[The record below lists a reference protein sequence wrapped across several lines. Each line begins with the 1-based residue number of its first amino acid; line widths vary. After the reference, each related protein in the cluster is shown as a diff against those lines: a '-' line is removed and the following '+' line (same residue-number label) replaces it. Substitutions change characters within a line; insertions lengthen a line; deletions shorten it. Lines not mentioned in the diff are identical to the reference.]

1 MPAALPLALPP
12 PQRAPVPAPSHAA
25 LPPRASHAAPLLRQP
40 TLPTRAAP
48 LLRPPSPSIPSVSA
62 SAPFTAHASARCA
75 IGPVESS
82 RQLNRLGALSPRRMP
97 SGASLAPFPASS
109 AARLSSASSVWLSGS
124 SSARPLPARTST
136 PPLAPSPFTRH
147 SALLLPRPAV
157 APNGRGGGR
166 RGDGRVVCGR
176 VKRGGD
182 SSAEGPAAGAGAGS
196 SGGAGGADSGGG
208 GGRPTDGG
216 SSTGGGGNNGG
227 GSGGGGRSGRSSGSG
242 GSKPSTPPESLNG
255 SASPALPPTP
265 PPPRQSSPGP
275 SSRSP
280 KAPTASDPPRP
291 PPTPTP
297 TPPLAATRRRRR
309 RERGVGWRR
318 VAWALAAALLW
329 GGGAYAQQRARQYV
343 QARVLPVVEA
353 AVSAQAGRQVALG
366 RVQQLLPW
374 AVSVGPVSIGPAAS
388 EFSCAH
394 ADAVQVRLHPVA
406 SVAQRRVVV
415 GAQVRC
421 ATVLVA
427 QQPDW
432 TWLGI
437 PADIDAPASPSS
449 SAPPLS
455 ARASL
460 QRQARDAASVAA
472 AEERDRLALRGA
484 QIEYRGEGGAQ
495 GAQGLGGRGGEGEAG
510 AKGEGR
516 VVGGREVGGG
526 GRRVE
531 WEWVEEQQRA
541 AERAVSNVL
550 RAAVEALGWQGDGLL
565 RRGGDGSMSTEGT
578 VAAVGGRESEG
589 RKSEARSV
597 DASSAAGG
605 GREAEGSRGAGE
617 GEGSESALRDAL
629 ALAIRQRMAA
639 HVGGGLVDGQVAGQ
653 VGEQGERK
661 GVGVEHEG
669 GLRGSGTREVVEAQ
683 GAWGGAARREEVTD
697 RGLAPFTA
705 GAATDRAMDLP
716 LSAGRASPVQQQPA
730 QAQQHKGQASPE
742 DLQQR
747 QQQAEVAV
755 QVERAPHSAAE
766 PLQPL
771 PSPARMSKGGC
782 RRLCVR
788 ASGRCA
794 SCTQRT
800 DEGGQ
805 RCREGEEMAARWGR
819 RARMSEPRVVEHIDA
834 HVTFPALPHSYK
846 RIKVDAHGSLR
857 PPRNFQPAPSHA
869 TPSPTTTASSSSSSS
884 SSPQPPGSSGKGKRF
899 STPFHMMPGDAAAG
913 RKEVEGGAEGGAG
926 EGGGGLLRVAVD
938 VDEDKH
944 EWAVTVTA
952 HNLFAPVMERLLE
965 IPLDW
970 YGGRA
975 DGQVQLWMGA
985 GDSFPNFKGRVDIR
999 DLAFQIWE
1007 SPCAFTRMIVSHI
1020 PSLPCH
1026 PLSACA
1032 STCSAGEQGVSG
1044 AVVLEGQRLF
1054 LHGVEGRYGHVP
1066 LRASGDMDLNQGAG
1080 GQYRITAQVQP
1091 VEANLLMKTL
1101 NAKPLPYP
1109 LAGSLQGLLFC
1120 RGPLDAPIFEGTAE
1134 LAADPADVDAAVAAV
1149 AELHGVRA
1157 VPVGGG
1163 EIRGA
1168 GTLWVCPQAEA
1179 DPSAVSVDCW
1189 AAGVSLDRL
1198 LAFYLPPATAA
1209 PPSLLGL
1216 ASGEAAFRGSLLSPT
1231 VEAAWKAPQA
1241 RGPLEGMRG
1250 SVALTRDTAHAATHA
1265 HALDLL
1271 LSASVSAPPPCP
1283 TPPRPPRGAARPW
1296 PVLSRELPPLPPRP
1310 RVERVEAESRLRAFD
1325 ALALLPAVP
1334 VPVPPPQPSLRH
1346 LRLSGRFKLSARVP
1360 WGSEVQPGAVDEA
1373 GGDGGARQ
1381 EAEAGLPGLEGSVLI
1396 QGLKLNQLLLGANL
1410 SGGVAVSPH
1419 GFNLHTVGRGDEQL
1433 ILQLSANGVLPAVP
1447 TIPHASSSYM
1457 PQAQASEAAFPLFD
1471 VGAAAPASSSAGGG
1485 VGGVAGGAVRVQRGQ
1500 MSVEGHVRVGAT
1512 AALEVRALPLDEL
1525 ELASLR
1531 GLVERAAVRLNFAK
1545 RRGHGSLAVRRP
1557 RFSGMLCDALHA
1569 AFRWT
1574 GDVVTLERSVLEQA
1588 NSRYEVQGEYVLPG
1602 MREWDR
1608 ERDRDRTTSS
1618 HSASTPTPDAAAT
1631 AAAAA
1636 SERGVDTE
1644 WGGGGRQGAMRG
1656 QLQAMMTSIGRW
1668 RLRLDVPH
1676 ADVSEMLPGLRILS
1690 RSHDPAVLLRSK
1702 ELFLHGIED
1711 VGFSSH
1717 SLQHQLE
1724 YVREKRER
1732 EWEPAGTDVGG
1743 GLAAEALPGL
1753 VDLRGRWHGVLE
1765 ASGGGNGDTS
1775 ASFDVHGSDW
1785 EAGRYRL
1792 QQLQARGRYSNTGGL
1807 QVERLLLQKDDGATV
1822 HADGTVFGPAPS
1834 LHFALLNFPA
1844 HLVPTFLQALHA
1856 AAPSQS
1862 SAAAA
1867 ASGAPFPPPPPVG
1880 VQQAAVRGVVHVE
1893 GDLSGSFAQ
1902 PQCDVQ
1908 LRLLDGEIA
1917 GVALGRAEVAASLTR
1932 ASRLLFHAVLE
1943 PAVDAGQVRI
1953 KGNVP
1958 LPPLQAGHAG
1968 QAAQAGQEVQG
1979 AGRDMGGGGG
1989 RMVVSGGGRVQ
2000 EKRRGKAGEKKQK
2013 AGVDATQKKEGGGAA
2028 REGSRLWHDWDWL
2041 DKEGGLWSNGTGSG
2055 DGGEAEEKVKK
2066 EEEEEEEE
2074 EEEGEGE
2081 GEGAQKG
2088 PELLRSL
2095 VELER
2100 AFEGEEQ
2107 AEQMQVEASVQ
2118 DAGMMLLTALSPSF
2132 RWIHGHAAISAQV
2145 RGTVA
2150 RPEVAAEAVFSRVT
2164 ASSPVL
2170 PRPLTGGGGRIR
2182 IAAQQLLVD
2191 GLEGRVGRRGTLR
2204 VEGSLPLGL
2213 PAHEGGGAIRL
2224 SRGIAYLSQEKDRA
2238 DTPPSPSV
2246 PSSLLPSHRRKTPA
2260 LSAAPSSAPP
2270 GKSAAPDWLPAMSS
2284 TASSSAMK
2292 LPASAPQQGAPFPLP
2307 PLPPSPA
2314 PILTDWLSPL
2324 LAYTPLSCLTCF
2336 TALFARSQLTSLSH
2350 VCPLPPL
2357 SHALCSSSR
2366 PSLHIFLPSRPSES
2380 TSSPLSA
2387 TTATA
2392 ASAATTAVPP
2402 VPLPAPP
2409 DLASAPSAPAALVRL
2424 RGLQVALG
2432 PELRVVYPLIL
2443 NLATRGDLHLNGFAD
2458 PRLVRPSGTLFFEN
2472 GEVNLVA
2479 TQVPPP
2485 SPATQVPPPS
2495 PATQVPPPSPATQ
2508 VPPPSPAT
2516 QVPPPSPATQVPPPS
2531 PATQVPPPSPATQVP
2546 PPSPATQVPPPSPAT
2561 QVPPPSPATQVPPP
2575 SPATQVP
2582 PPSPAT
2588 QVPPP
2593 SPATQVPPP
2602 SPATQVP
2609 PPSPATQVPPPSPAT
2624 QVPPPSPA
2632 TQVPPPSPA
2641 TQVPPPSPATQ
2652 VPPPSPATQVPP
2664 PSPAT
2669 QVPPPSPATQVPPPS
2684 PATQVPPPSP
2694 ATQVPPPS
2702 PATQVPPP
2710 SPATQVPP
2718 PSPATQVPP
2727 PSPATQVPPPSPATQ
2742 VPPPS
2747 PATQV
2752 PPPSP
2757 ATQVPPPSPATQVP
2771 PPSPATQVPP
2781 PSPATQVPP
2790 PSPAT
2795 QVPPPSPATQV
2806 PPPSPATQV
2815 PPPSPATQVPPP
2827 SPATQVPPPSPATQV
2842 PPPSP
2847 ATQVP
2852 PPSPATQ
2859 VPPPSPA
2866 TQVPPPSPATQ
2877 VPPPSPATQ
2886 VPPPSPATQV
2896 PPPSPATQVP
2906 PPSPATQV
2914 PPPSP
2919 ATQVPPPSP
2928 ATQVPPPSP
2937 ATQVPPPSPATQVPP
2952 PSPATQVPPPSPAT
2966 QVPPP
2971 SPATQVP
2978 PPSPA
2983 TQVPPPSPATQV
2995 PPPSPATQ
3003 VPPPSPATQVPPP
3016 SPATQVP
3023 PPSPATQVPPPSPAT
3038 QVPPPSP
3045 ATQVPPPSPATQV
3058 PPPSPA
3064 TQVPPPSPATQVPP
3078 PSPATQVPP
3087 PSPAT
3092 QVPPPSPATQVPP
3105 PSPATQVPPPSPATQ
3120 VPPPSPAT
3128 QVPPPSPATQV
3139 PPPSPATQ
3147 VPPPSP
3153 ATQVPPPS
3161 PATQVPPP
3169 SPATQVP
3176 PPSPA
3181 TQVPPPSPAT
3191 QVPPPSPA
3199 TQVPPPSPATQ
3210 VPPPSPAT
3218 QVPPPSP
3225 ATQVPP
3231 PSPATQ
3237 VPPPSPA
3244 TQVPPPSPATQVPPP
3259 SPATQV
3265 PPPLLPPRSH
3275 PPLLPPRSHPPLLP
3289 PRSHPPLLPPRS
3301 HPPLL
3306 PPRSH
3311 PPLLPPRHSSFSCPF
3326 AILPSHASLC
3336 SLVTPDLPIPLC
3348 RVCHVQL
3355 RLNRDHPNCARF
3367 EAALGMDPLLDLK
3380 LVGADWQMRIQGPA
3394 NRWQD
3399 HVVLTTLPR
3408 GGEEDVLSPAEAARL
3423 FESQLAE
3430 SLLEKDGQLALKKL
3444 AAATVETLMPKIES
3458 RGQFGQARWRLVS
3471 APQIPNLLSLDPT
3484 SDPFQSLANLS
3495 FGAEV
3500 EIQIGNNLQA
3510 SVVRQLR
3517 ESEMATQWKLLYQ
3530 LNSRLRL
3537 LFSSLSSVE
3546 KRLLFEYS
3554 ASSQN

>member
-1 MPAALPLALPP
+1 MPATLPLALPP
-12 PQRAPVPAPSHAA
+12 HQRAPVPAPSHAA

-40 TLPTRAAP
+40 TLPARPAP
-48 LLRPPSPSIPSVSA
+48 LLRLPSSPSLPRASA
-62 SAPFTAHASARCA
+62 SATSAAHASAGCA

-82 RQLNRLGALSPRRMP
+82 RRLNRSGALSPRRMP
-97 SGASLAPFPASS
+97 SGASLSPFPASS
-109 AARLSSASSVWLSGS
+109 AARLSSASSAWFSGS
-124 SSARPLPARTST
+124 SSERPLPARTST

-166 RGDGRVVCGR
+166 RGNGRVVCGR

-182 SSAEGPAAGAGAGS
+182 GSADGPAAGAGAGS
-196 SGGAGGADSGGG
+196 SGGSGGADSGGG
-208 GGRPTDGG
+208 GGGGSDGG
-216 SSTGGGGNNGG
+216 NSTGGGGNNDGS
-227 GSGGGGRSGRSSGSG
+227 SGGGGRSGRSSGSG
-242 GSKPSTPPESLNG
+242 GSKPSPPPESLNG
-255 SASPALPPTP
+255 SASPALPLTP

-280 KAPTASDPPRP
+280 RPPAASDPSRRGAAASSVPQSP
-291 PPTPTP
+291 AAAAPPTP

-353 AVSAQAGRQVALG
+353 AASAQAGRQVALG

-394 ADAVQVRLHPVA
+394 ADAVQVRPLFSINPVPPPFASPFSTLLALAARVWVQLHPVA
-406 SVAQRRVVV
+406 SVAQGRVVV
-415 GAQVRC
+415 GAQVQR

-437 PADIDAPASPSS
+437 PADMDAPTSPSS
-449 SAPPLS
+449 SIPPLS

-495 GAQGLGGRGGEGEAG
+495 GLGGRGGEGEAG

-516 VVGGREVGGG
+516 VVGGAEVGGG
-526 GRRVE
+526 KARVE
-531 WEWVEEQQRA
+531 WEWMEEQQRA

-550 RAAVEALGWQGDGLL
+550 RAAVVALGWHGYDQHPLSATAPAPSAPPSTPSVPPTHPLSAQEQLLSLSASATLAHLSSLPPHLMPPPRPPPAPAPMPTQHKGASGSEGGGGRGLSGEGMVGGERMARESGKGREGHMVGDEGRLGHMESGGLSVGANGDGLS

-578 VAAVGGRESEG
+578 VAAVGGRESDARE
-589 RKSEARSV
+589 SEARSV
-597 DASSAAGG
+597 VASSAAGG
-605 GREAEGSRGAGE
+605 GRGGEGGRSAGE

-639 HVGGGLVDGQVAGQ
+639 HVGGGLVEGQVAGQ
-653 VGEQGERK
+653 VGGQVGGRGERI
-661 GVGVEHEG
+661 GVGVEQEAG
-669 GLRGSGTREVVEAQ
+669 VRGSGTREVVEAQ
-683 GAWGGAARREEVTD
+683 GAWGGAARREEATD

-705 GAATDRAMDLP
+705 DAAT
-716 LSAGRASPVQQQPA
+716 GRAADPPLASGLPSPVQQQQA
-730 QAQQHKGQASPE
+730 QAQQHSGPAPSPVSVADSQQWQQE
-742 DLQQR
+742 QR
-747 QQQAEVAV
+747 QRQAEVAV
-755 QVERAPHSAAE
+755 QVERAPQSAAE

-771 PSPARMSKGGC
+771 PSPARMSKAGLPAPVCAREWALRKLHPAHGRGGPEVLGA
-782 RRLCVR
+782 RGDGSEVGEKGTHGS
-788 ASGRCA
+788 AGRGA
-794 SCTQRT
+794 REAG
-800 DEGGQ
+800 EGVTVSQTAAVG
-805 RCREGEEMAARWGR
+805 GEEGAGGGRQGEEAAGGGGGR
-819 RARMSEPRVVEHIDA
+819 LVPCMEGVRVHGGTLMLLAYGDQEPRVVEHIDA

-857 PPRNFQPAPSHA
+857 PPRNFPPA
-869 TPSPTTTASSSSSSS
+869 PSPTTPSSTTTASSSSSS
-884 SSPQPPGSSGKGKRF
+884 SSPQPPGSSGKSNRF
-899 STPFHMMPGDAAAG
+899 STPFHMMPGSAAAG
-913 RKEVEGGAEGGAG
+913 RKEAEGGAG
-926 EGGGGLLRVAVD
+926 EAGGGLLRVAVD
-938 VDEDKH
+938 VDEEKH

-975 DGQVQLWMGA
+975 DGQVSASALSTASQHLNIHELASLLYAAHCWSLLLPSAPFCFTALAARETYLALPRHTPAPFNHFSRMMHCRPHRAHELTPCRSAIRVRERMHVRTCGVCLGGPGVVMEREQVQLWMGA

-1007 SPCAFTRMIVSHI
+1007 SPCAFTDQALSTHTCLPVRTPPSHF
-1020 PSLPCH
+1020 SLC
-1026 PLSACA
+1026 LSPH
-1032 STCSAGEQGVSG
+1032 G
-1044 AVVLEGQRLF
+1044 
-1054 LHGVEGRYGHVP
+1054 LH
-1066 LRASGDMDLNQGAG
+1066 
-1080 GQYRITAQVQP
+1080 
-1091 VEANLLMKTL
+1091 
-1101 NAKPLPYP
+1101 
-1109 LAGSLQGLLFC
+1109 
-1120 RGPLDAPIFEGTAE
+1120 
-1134 LAADPADVDAAVAAV
+1134 
-1149 AELHGVRA
+1149 
-1157 VPVGGG
+1157 
-1163 EIRGA
+1163 
-1168 GTLWVCPQAEA
+1168 QAEA

-1198 LAFYLPPATAA
+1198 LAFYLPPTTAA

-1310 RVERVEAESRLRAFD
+1310 RVERVEAEARLRAFD
-1325 ALALLPAVP
+1325 ALALLPAAP

-1360 WGSEVQPGAVDEA
+1360 WGSEGQPGEVDEA
-1373 GGDGGARQ
+1373 GGSGGARQ

-1433 ILQLSANGVLPAVP
+1433 MLQLSANGVLPAVP

-1471 VGAAAPASSSAGGG
+1471 VGAAAPAAGSAGGG
-1485 VGGVAGGAVRVQRGQ
+1485 LGGVAGGAVRVQRGQ

-1618 HSASTPTPDAAAT
+1618 YSAPAPTPDAAAT

-1636 SERGVDTE
+1636 SERGLDTE
-1644 WGGGGRQGAMRG
+1644 WSGGGRQRAMPG

-1702 ELFLHGIED
+1702 ELFLHGIEE
-1711 VGFSSH
+1711 VGFASH

-1743 GLAAEALPGL
+1743 GVAAEALPGL

-1822 HADGTVFGPAPS
+1822 HADGTIFGPAPS

-1943 PAVDAGQVRI
+1943 PAVEAGQVRI

-1958 LPPLQAGHAG
+1958 LPPLQGGHAG

-1979 AGRDMGGGGG
+1979 AGRDMGGGG
-1989 RMVVSGGGRVQ
+1989 RMAASGGVRVQ

-2013 AGVDATQKKEGGGAA
+2013 AGVEPTQKKEGGGAA
-2028 REGSRLWHDWDWL
+2028 RESSRLWHDWDWL
-2041 DKEGGLWSNGTGSG
+2041 DKEGGLWSDGTGSG
-2055 DGGEAEEKVKK
+2055 DGGEAEEKV
-2066 EEEEEEEE
+2066 EEEEEEEDEE

-2081 GEGAQKG
+2081 GEGVQKG

-2145 RGTVA
+2145 SGTLA

-2213 PAHEGGGAIRL
+2213 PAHERGVEGAEGEGEETLGGLRRGSKGKRGSGREEGEHAQDSKGGEGINITAEGLEVRARNVFSGLVDAGVSVMGSLAAPEVTGAIRL

-2270 GKSAAPDWLPAMSS
+2270 AKSAAPDWLPAMSS

-2292 LPASAPQQGAPFPLP
+2292 LPTSAPQQ
-2307 PLPPSPA
+2307 
-2314 PILTDWLSPL
+2314 
-2324 LAYTPLSCLTCF
+2324 
-2336 TALFARSQLTSLSH
+2336 
-2350 VCPLPPL
+2350 
-2357 SHALCSSSR
+2357 
-2366 PSLHIFLPSRPSES
+2366 ES

-2387 TTATA
+2387 TAATA
-2392 ASAATTAVPP
+2392 ASAATTTVPP

-2479 TQVPPP
+2479 T
-2485 SPATQVPPPS
+2485 
-2495 PATQVPPPSPATQ
+2495 
-2508 VPPPSPAT
+2508 
-2516 QVPPPSPATQVPPPS
+2516 
-2531 PATQVPPPSPATQVP
+2531 
-2546 PPSPATQVPPPSPAT
+2546 
-2561 QVPPPSPATQVPPP
+2561 
-2575 SPATQVP
+2575 
-2582 PPSPAT
+2582 
-2588 QVPPP
+2588 
-2593 SPATQVPPP
+2593 
-2602 SPATQVP
+2602 
-2609 PPSPATQVPPPSPAT
+2609 
-2624 QVPPPSPA
+2624 
-2632 TQVPPPSPA
+2632 
-2641 TQVPPPSPATQ
+2641 
-2652 VPPPSPATQVPP
+2652 
-2664 PSPAT
+2664 
-2669 QVPPPSPATQVPPPS
+2669 
-2684 PATQVPPPSP
+2684 
-2694 ATQVPPPS
+2694 
-2702 PATQVPPP
+2702 
-2710 SPATQVPP
+2710 
-2718 PSPATQVPP
+2718 
-2727 PSPATQVPPPSPATQ
+2727 
-2742 VPPPS
+2742 
-2747 PATQV
+2747 
-2752 PPPSP
+2752 
-2757 ATQVPPPSPATQVP
+2757 
-2771 PPSPATQVPP
+2771 
-2781 PSPATQVPP
+2781 
-2790 PSPAT
+2790 
-2795 QVPPPSPATQV
+2795 
-2806 PPPSPATQV
+2806 
-2815 PPPSPATQVPPP
+2815 
-2827 SPATQVPPPSPATQV
+2827 
-2842 PPPSP
+2842 
-2847 ATQVP
+2847 
-2852 PPSPATQ
+2852 
-2859 VPPPSPA
+2859 
-2866 TQVPPPSPATQ
+2866 
-2877 VPPPSPATQ
+2877 
-2886 VPPPSPATQV
+2886 
-2896 PPPSPATQVP
+2896 
-2906 PPSPATQV
+2906 
-2914 PPPSP
+2914 
-2919 ATQVPPPSP
+2919 
-2928 ATQVPPPSP
+2928 
-2937 ATQVPPPSPATQVPP
+2937 
-2952 PSPATQVPPPSPAT
+2952 
-2966 QVPPP
+2966 
-2971 SPATQVP
+2971 
-2978 PPSPA
+2978 
-2983 TQVPPPSPATQV
+2983 
-2995 PPPSPATQ
+2995 
-3003 VPPPSPATQVPPP
+3003 
-3016 SPATQVP
+3016 
-3023 PPSPATQVPPPSPAT
+3023 
-3038 QVPPPSP
+3038 
-3045 ATQVPPPSPATQV
+3045 
-3058 PPPSPA
+3058 
-3064 TQVPPPSPATQVPP
+3064 
-3078 PSPATQVPP
+3078 
-3087 PSPAT
+3087 
-3092 QVPPPSPATQVPP
+3092 
-3105 PSPATQVPPPSPATQ
+3105 
-3120 VPPPSPAT
+3120 
-3128 QVPPPSPATQV
+3128 
-3139 PPPSPATQ
+3139 
-3147 VPPPSP
+3147 
-3153 ATQVPPPS
+3153 
-3161 PATQVPPP
+3161 
-3169 SPATQVP
+3169 
-3176 PPSPA
+3176 
-3181 TQVPPPSPAT
+3181 
-3191 QVPPPSPA
+3191 
-3199 TQVPPPSPATQ
+3199 
-3210 VPPPSPAT
+3210 
-3218 QVPPPSP
+3218 
-3225 ATQVPP
+3225 
-3231 PSPATQ
+3231 
-3237 VPPPSPA
+3237 
-3244 TQVPPPSPATQVPPP
+3244 
-3259 SPATQV
+3259 
-3265 PPPLLPPRSH
+3265 
-3275 PPLLPPRSHPPLLP
+3275 
-3289 PRSHPPLLPPRS
+3289 
-3301 HPPLL
+3301 
-3306 PPRSH
+3306 
-3311 PPLLPPRHSSFSCPF
+3311 
-3326 AILPSHASLC
+3326 
-3336 SLVTPDLPIPLC
+3336 
-3348 RVCHVQL
+3348 QL

>member
-1 MPAALPLALPP
+1 
-12 PQRAPVPAPSHAA
+12 
-25 LPPRASHAAPLLRQP
+25 
-40 TLPTRAAP
+40 
-48 LLRPPSPSIPSVSA
+48 
-62 SAPFTAHASARCA
+62 
-75 IGPVESS
+75 
-82 RQLNRLGALSPRRMP
+82 MP
-97 SGASLAPFPASS
+97 SGASLSPFPASS
-109 AARLSSASSVWLSGS
+109 AARLSSASSAWFSGS
-124 SSARPLPARTST
+124 SSERPLPARTST

-166 RGDGRVVCGR
+166 RGNGRVVCGR

-182 SSAEGPAAGAGAGS
+182 GSADGPAAGAGAGS
-196 SGGAGGADSGGG
+196 SGGSGGADSGGG
-208 GGRPTDGG
+208 GGGGSDGG
-216 SSTGGGGNNGG
+216 NSTGGGGNNDGS
-227 GSGGGGRSGRSSGSG
+227 SGGGGRSGRSSGSG
-242 GSKPSTPPESLNG
+242 GSKPSPPPESLNG
-255 SASPALPPTP
+255 SASPALPLTP

-280 KAPTASDPPRP
+280 RPPAASDPSRRGAAASSVPQSP
-291 PPTPTP
+291 AAAAPPTP

-353 AVSAQAGRQVALG
+353 AASAQAGRQVALG

-394 ADAVQVRLHPVA
+394 ADAVQVRPLFSINPVPPPFASPFSTLLALAARVWVQLHPVA
-406 SVAQRRVVV
+406 SVAQGRVVV
-415 GAQVRC
+415 GAQVQR

-437 PADIDAPASPSS
+437 PADMDAPTSPSS
-449 SAPPLS
+449 SIPPLS

-495 GAQGLGGRGGEGEAG
+495 GLGGRGGEGEAG

-516 VVGGREVGGG
+516 VVGGAEVGGG
-526 GRRVE
+526 KARVE
-531 WEWVEEQQRA
+531 WEWMEEQQRA

-550 RAAVEALGWQGDGLL
+550 RAAVVALGWHGYDQHPLSATAPAPSAPPSTPSVPPTHPLSAQEQLLSLSASATLAHLSSLPPHLMPPPRPPPAPAPMPTQHKGASGSEGGGGRGLSGEGMVGGERMARESGKGREGHMVGDEGRLGHMESGGLSVGANGDGLS

-578 VAAVGGRESEG
+578 VAAVGGRESDARE
-589 RKSEARSV
+589 SEARSV
-597 DASSAAGG
+597 VASSAAGG
-605 GREAEGSRGAGE
+605 GRGGEGGRSAGE

-639 HVGGGLVDGQVAGQ
+639 HVGGGLVEGQVAGQ
-653 VGEQGERK
+653 VGGQVGGRGERI
-661 GVGVEHEG
+661 GVGVEQEAG
-669 GLRGSGTREVVEAQ
+669 VRGSGTREVVEAQ
-683 GAWGGAARREEVTD
+683 GAWGGAARREEATD

-705 GAATDRAMDLP
+705 DAAT
-716 LSAGRASPVQQQPA
+716 GRAADPPLASGLPSPVQQQQA
-730 QAQQHKGQASPE
+730 QAQQHSGPAPSPVSVADSQQWQQE
-742 DLQQR
+742 QR
-747 QQQAEVAV
+747 QRQAEVAV
-755 QVERAPHSAAE
+755 QVERAPQSAAE
-766 PLQPL
+766 PL
-771 PSPARMSKGGC
+771 PSPARMSKAGLPAPVCAREWALRKLHPAHGRGGPEVLGA
-782 RRLCVR
+782 RGDGSEVGEKGTHGS
-788 ASGRCA
+788 AGRGA
-794 SCTQRT
+794 REAG
-800 DEGGQ
+800 EGVTVSQTAAVG
-805 RCREGEEMAARWGR
+805 GEEGAGGGRQGEEAAGGGGGR
-819 RARMSEPRVVEHIDA
+819 LVPCMEGVRVHGGTLMLLAYGDQEPRVVEHIDA

-857 PPRNFQPAPSHA
+857 PPRNFPPA
-869 TPSPTTTASSSSSSS
+869 PSPTTPSSTTTASSSSSS
-884 SSPQPPGSSGKGKRF
+884 SSPQPPGSSGKSNRF
-899 STPFHMMPGDAAAG
+899 STPFHMMPGSAAAG
-913 RKEVEGGAEGGAG
+913 RKEAEGGAG
-926 EGGGGLLRVAVD
+926 EAGGGLLRVAVD
-938 VDEDKH
+938 VDEEKH

-1007 SPCAFTRMIVSHI
+1007 SPCAFT
-1020 PSLPCH
+1020 
-1026 PLSACA
+1026 
-1032 STCSAGEQGVSG
+1032 GVSG

-1134 LAADPADVDAAVAAV
+1134 LAAVSADVDAAVAAVAGSDAAGAVEAWRGEGAVGAYDRVPVTAATANFTFNTDDCVSDARGMGALRMLHV

-1198 LAFYLPPATAA
+1198 LAFYLPPTTAA

-1310 RVERVEAESRLRAFD
+1310 RVERVEAEARLRAFD
-1325 ALALLPAVP
+1325 ALALLPAAP

-1360 WGSEVQPGAVDEA
+1360 WGSEGQPGEVDEA
-1373 GGDGGARQ
+1373 GGSGGARQ

-1433 ILQLSANGVLPAVP
+1433 MLQLSANGVLPAVP

-1471 VGAAAPASSSAGGG
+1471 VGAAAPAAGSAGGG
-1485 VGGVAGGAVRVQRGQ
+1485 LGGVAGGAVRVQRGQ

-1618 HSASTPTPDAAAT
+1618 YSAPAPTPDAAAT

-1636 SERGVDTE
+1636 SERGLDTE
-1644 WGGGGRQGAMRG
+1644 WSGGGRQRAMPG

-1702 ELFLHGIED
+1702 ELFLHGIEE
-1711 VGFSSH
+1711 VGFASH
-1717 SLQHQLE
+1717 SLQHQL
-1724 YVREKRER
+1724 EKRER

-1743 GLAAEALPGL
+1743 GVAAEALPGL

-1822 HADGTVFGPAPS
+1822 HADGTIFGPAPS

-1943 PAVDAGQVRI
+1943 PAVEAGQVRI

-1958 LPPLQAGHAG
+1958 LPPLQGGHAG

-1979 AGRDMGGGGG
+1979 AGRDMGGGG
-1989 RMVVSGGGRVQ
+1989 RMAASGGVRVQ

-2013 AGVDATQKKEGGGAA
+2013 AGVEPTQKKEGGGAA
-2028 REGSRLWHDWDWL
+2028 RESSRLWHDWDWL
-2041 DKEGGLWSNGTGSG
+2041 DKEGGLWSDGTGSG
-2055 DGGEAEEKVKK
+2055 DGGEAEEKV
-2066 EEEEEEEE
+2066 EEEEEEEDEE

-2081 GEGAQKG
+2081 GEGVQKG

-2145 RGTVA
+2145 GAAISAQVGAAISAQVGAAISAQVGAAISAQVGAAISAQVGAAISAQVGAAISAQVGAAISAQVGAAISAQVGAAIPAQHPCLFPNAPLSPLPVLSVPRLSLPCPFLPRLSPTALCGRQVSGTLA

-2213 PAHEGGGAIRL
+2213 PAHERGVEGAEGEGEETLGGLRRGSKGKRGSGREEGEHAQDSKGGEGINITAEGLEVRARNVFSGLVDAGVSVMGSLAAPEVTGAIRL

-2270 GKSAAPDWLPAMSS
+2270 AKSAAPDWLPAMSS

-2292 LPASAPQQGAPFPLP
+2292 LPTSAPQQ
-2307 PLPPSPA
+2307 
-2314 PILTDWLSPL
+2314 
-2324 LAYTPLSCLTCF
+2324 
-2336 TALFARSQLTSLSH
+2336 
-2350 VCPLPPL
+2350 
-2357 SHALCSSSR
+2357 
-2366 PSLHIFLPSRPSES
+2366 ES

-2387 TTATA
+2387 TAATA
-2392 ASAATTAVPP
+2392 ASAATTTVPP

-2479 TQVPPP
+2479 T
-2485 SPATQVPPPS
+2485 
-2495 PATQVPPPSPATQ
+2495 
-2508 VPPPSPAT
+2508 
-2516 QVPPPSPATQVPPPS
+2516 
-2531 PATQVPPPSPATQVP
+2531 
-2546 PPSPATQVPPPSPAT
+2546 
-2561 QVPPPSPATQVPPP
+2561 
-2575 SPATQVP
+2575 
-2582 PPSPAT
+2582 
-2588 QVPPP
+2588 
-2593 SPATQVPPP
+2593 
-2602 SPATQVP
+2602 
-2609 PPSPATQVPPPSPAT
+2609 
-2624 QVPPPSPA
+2624 
-2632 TQVPPPSPA
+2632 
-2641 TQVPPPSPATQ
+2641 
-2652 VPPPSPATQVPP
+2652 
-2664 PSPAT
+2664 
-2669 QVPPPSPATQVPPPS
+2669 
-2684 PATQVPPPSP
+2684 
-2694 ATQVPPPS
+2694 
-2702 PATQVPPP
+2702 
-2710 SPATQVPP
+2710 
-2718 PSPATQVPP
+2718 
-2727 PSPATQVPPPSPATQ
+2727 
-2742 VPPPS
+2742 
-2747 PATQV
+2747 
-2752 PPPSP
+2752 
-2757 ATQVPPPSPATQVP
+2757 
-2771 PPSPATQVPP
+2771 
-2781 PSPATQVPP
+2781 
-2790 PSPAT
+2790 
-2795 QVPPPSPATQV
+2795 
-2806 PPPSPATQV
+2806 
-2815 PPPSPATQVPPP
+2815 
-2827 SPATQVPPPSPATQV
+2827 
-2842 PPPSP
+2842 
-2847 ATQVP
+2847 
-2852 PPSPATQ
+2852 
-2859 VPPPSPA
+2859 
-2866 TQVPPPSPATQ
+2866 
-2877 VPPPSPATQ
+2877 
-2886 VPPPSPATQV
+2886 
-2896 PPPSPATQVP
+2896 
-2906 PPSPATQV
+2906 
-2914 PPPSP
+2914 
-2919 ATQVPPPSP
+2919 
-2928 ATQVPPPSP
+2928 
-2937 ATQVPPPSPATQVPP
+2937 
-2952 PSPATQVPPPSPAT
+2952 
-2966 QVPPP
+2966 
-2971 SPATQVP
+2971 
-2978 PPSPA
+2978 
-2983 TQVPPPSPATQV
+2983 
-2995 PPPSPATQ
+2995 
-3003 VPPPSPATQVPPP
+3003 
-3016 SPATQVP
+3016 
-3023 PPSPATQVPPPSPAT
+3023 
-3038 QVPPPSP
+3038 
-3045 ATQVPPPSPATQV
+3045 
-3058 PPPSPA
+3058 
-3064 TQVPPPSPATQVPP
+3064 
-3078 PSPATQVPP
+3078 
-3087 PSPAT
+3087 
-3092 QVPPPSPATQVPP
+3092 
-3105 PSPATQVPPPSPATQ
+3105 
-3120 VPPPSPAT
+3120 
-3128 QVPPPSPATQV
+3128 
-3139 PPPSPATQ
+3139 
-3147 VPPPSP
+3147 
-3153 ATQVPPPS
+3153 
-3161 PATQVPPP
+3161 
-3169 SPATQVP
+3169 
-3176 PPSPA
+3176 
-3181 TQVPPPSPAT
+3181 
-3191 QVPPPSPA
+3191 
-3199 TQVPPPSPATQ
+3199 
-3210 VPPPSPAT
+3210 
-3218 QVPPPSP
+3218 
-3225 ATQVPP
+3225 
-3231 PSPATQ
+3231 
-3237 VPPPSPA
+3237 
-3244 TQVPPPSPATQVPPP
+3244 
-3259 SPATQV
+3259 
-3265 PPPLLPPRSH
+3265 
-3275 PPLLPPRSHPPLLP
+3275 
-3289 PRSHPPLLPPRS
+3289 
-3301 HPPLL
+3301 
-3306 PPRSH
+3306 
-3311 PPLLPPRHSSFSCPF
+3311 
-3326 AILPSHASLC
+3326 
-3336 SLVTPDLPIPLC
+3336 
-3348 RVCHVQL
+3348 QL

>member
-1 MPAALPLALPP
+1 MPVALPLALPP

-48 LLRPPSPSIPSVSA
+48 LLRPPSPSIPRVSA
-62 SAPFTAHASARCA
+62 TSSSAAHASAR

-82 RQLNRLGALSPRRMP
+82 RQLDRLGAPSPRRMP
-97 SGASLAPFPASS
+97 SGASLSPFPASS
-109 AARLSSASSVWLSGS
+109 AARLSSSSSAWLSGS

-166 RGDGRVVCGR
+166 RGNGRVV
-176 VKRGGD
+176 
-182 SSAEGPAAGAGAGS
+182 
-196 SGGAGGADSGGG
+196 
-208 GGRPTDGG
+208 
-216 SSTGGGGNNGG
+216 
-227 GSGGGGRSGRSSGSG
+227 
-242 GSKPSTPPESLNG
+242 
-255 SASPALPPTP
+255 
-265 PPPRQSSPGP
+265 P
-275 SSRSP
+275 SSRSQRTP
-280 KAPTASDPPRP
+280 AASDPSRRGAAASPAP
-291 PPTPTP
+291 PSPAAAAPPNPTP

-353 AVSAQAGRQVALG
+353 AASAQAGRQVAVG

-374 AVSVGPVSIGPAAS
+374 AVSVGPVTIGPAAS

-394 ADAVQVRLHPVA
+394 ADAVQVRPPSLPSPFSTARPPQLHPVA
-406 SVAQRRVVV
+406 SVAQGRVVV
-415 GAQVRC
+415 GAQVQR
-421 ATVLVA
+421 ATVVVA

-437 PADIDAPASPSS
+437 PADMDAPASPSS
-449 SAPPLS
+449 SIPPLS

-495 GAQGLGGRGGEGEAG
+495 GLGGRGGEGEAG

-516 VVGGREVGGG
+516 VVGATEVGGG
-526 GRRVE
+526 GPRVE

-550 RAAVEALGWQGDGLL
+550 RAAVVALGWHGYDQHPLSATAPAPSAPPSTPSAPPTPPLSAQEHLLSLSASAALAHLSSLPPHLMPPPRPPPAPAPMPTQHSGGSGSEGGGGRGWSGDGTVGGERMARESGKGREGHMAGGEGRSGHMESGGVSVGANGDGLS
-565 RRGGDGSMSTEGT
+565 RRGGDGSMSTEVT
-578 VAAVGGRESEG
+578 VAAVGGRESDTRGVEVRG
-589 RKSEARSV
+589 SEARMSE
-597 DASSAAGG
+597 ASGVG
-605 GREAEGSRGAGE
+605 EVKWCEGDRCAGE

-639 HVGGGLVDGQVAGQ
+639 PVGMGLVEGQVAGQ
-653 VGEQGERK
+653 VGGQVGGRGERI
-661 GVGVEHEG
+661 GVDVEQEVEG
-669 GLRGSGTREVVEAQ
+669 RGSGTREVVEAQ
-683 GAWGGAARREEVTD
+683 GAWGGAARREEATD
-697 RGLAPFTA
+697 RGLASCTA
-705 GAATDRAMDLP
+705 GAATGRATALP
-716 LSAGRASPVQQQPA
+716 LAAGRPSPAQQQQA
-730 QAQQHKGQASPE
+730 QAQQHSGQAPPQVSAADSQQWQQE
-742 DLQQR
+742 QR

-755 QVERAPHSAAE
+755 PVERAPQSAAE
-766 PLQPL
+766 PL
-771 PSPARMSKGGC
+771 PSPARMSKAGLPAPVCAREWALRKLHPAYGRGGAEAQGG
-782 RRLCVR
+782 RGDGSEGREKETHGRGGR
-788 ASGRCA
+788 AA
-794 SCTQRT
+794 H
-800 DEGGQ
+800 DEGTAAPSAAAVAGEGGGSGGRQ
-805 RCREGEEMAARWGR
+805 GEEAAEGGGGR
-819 RARMSEPRVVEHIDA
+819 LVPCMEGVRVHGGTLMLLAYGDQEPRVVEHIDA

-857 PPRNFQPAPSHA
+857 PSHNFSPAPSPT
-869 TPSPTTTASSSSSSS
+869 TPSPTTTASSSSSSSSS
-884 SSPQPPGSSGKGKRF
+884 SSPQPPGSSGKSKRF
-899 STPFHMMPGDAAAG
+899 SSPFHMMPGGAAAG
-913 RKEVEGGAEGGAG
+913 RKEAEGGAEGGARD
-926 EGGGGLLRVAVD
+926 GGGGLLRVAVD

-985 GDSFPNFKGRVDIR
+985 GDSFPNFKGRVNIR

-1007 SPCAFTRMIVSHI
+1007 SPCAFT
-1020 PSLPCH
+1020 
-1026 PLSACA
+1026 
-1032 STCSAGEQGVSG
+1032 GVSG

-1134 LAADPADVDAAVAAV
+1134 LAAEPADVDAAVAAVAGSDAAGAVEAWRGEGAVGAYDRVPVTAATANFTFNTDDCVSDVMPGMGAMHMLHLMHGWALSHKGDHVGKQQPFIHYDYHV

-1189 AAGVSLDRL
+1189 VAGVSLDRL

-1216 ASGEAAFRGSLLSPT
+1216 ASGEAFFRGSLLSPT

-1250 SVALTRDTAHAATHA
+1250 
-1265 HALDLL
+1265 
-1271 LSASVSAPPPCP
+1271 
-1283 TPPRPPRGAARPW
+1283 
-1296 PVLSRELPPLPPRP
+1296 ELPPLPPRP
-1310 RVERVEAESRLRAFD
+1310 RVERVEAEARLRAFD
-1325 ALALLPAVP
+1325 ALALLPAAP

-1373 GGDGGARQ
+1373 GGGGGARQ
-1381 EAEAGLPGLEGSVLI
+1381 EAEAGLAGLEGSVLI

-1410 SGGVAVSPH
+1410 SGAVAVSPH

-1433 ILQLSANGVLPAVP
+1433 MLQLSANGVLPPVP

-1457 PQAQASEAAFPLFD
+1457 QQAQASEAAFPLFD
-1471 VGAAAPASSSAGGG
+1471 VGAAAPAAGSAGGG
-1485 VGGVAGGAVRVQRGQ
+1485 LGGVAGGAVRVQRGQ

-1636 SERGVDTE
+1636 SERGADME
-1644 WGGGGRQGAMRG
+1644 WGGGGRQRAMPG

-1702 ELFLHGIED
+1702 ELFLHGIEE
-1711 VGFSSH
+1711 VGFASH

-1743 GLAAEALPGL
+1743 GAAAEALPGL

-1785 EAGRYRL
+1785 EAGRYQL

-1943 PAVDAGQVRI
+1943 PAVEAGQVRI

-1958 LPPLQAGHAG
+1958 LPPLQGGHAG
-1968 QAAQAGQEVQG
+1968 QAAQAGQEVQAGLEVQG
-1979 AGRDMGGGGG
+1979 AGRDMGGGG
-1989 RMVVSGGGRVQ
+1989 RMAASGGGRVQ

-2013 AGVDATQKKEGGGAA
+2013 AGVEATQTKEGGGAA
-2028 REGSRLWHDWDWL
+2028 RESSRLWHDWDWL
-2041 DKEGGLWSNGTGSG
+2041 DKEGGLWSEGKGSG
-2055 DGGEAEEKVKK
+2055 DGGDAEEKV
-2066 EEEEEEEE
+2066 EEEEEQEEEE

-2081 GEGAQKG
+2081 GDGAQKG

-2145 RGTVA
+2145 GQSYSDFSILALTCHYSAPSRLSPCLSLPRLSPTALCGRQVSGTLA

-2213 PAHEGGGAIRL
+2213 PAHEGGGEGAEGEGEETLGGLRKGSKGKRGSGREEGEHAEDSKVGEGISITAEGLEVRARNVFSGLVDAGVSVMGSLAAPEVTGSIRL

-2260 LSAAPSSAPP
+2260 LSAAPSTAPP
-2270 GKSAAPDWLPAMSS
+2270 AKSAAPDWLPAMSS
-2284 TASSSAMK
+2284 TAASSAMK
-2292 LPASAPQQGAPFPLP
+2292 LPASAPQQ
-2307 PLPPSPA
+2307 
-2314 PILTDWLSPL
+2314 
-2324 LAYTPLSCLTCF
+2324 
-2336 TALFARSQLTSLSH
+2336 
-2350 VCPLPPL
+2350 
-2357 SHALCSSSR
+2357 
-2366 PSLHIFLPSRPSES
+2366 ES

-2392 ASAATTAVPP
+2392 TSAATTAVPP
-2402 VPLPAPP
+2402 VPLPATT

-2479 TQVPPP
+2479 T
-2485 SPATQVPPPS
+2485 
-2495 PATQVPPPSPATQ
+2495 
-2508 VPPPSPAT
+2508 
-2516 QVPPPSPATQVPPPS
+2516 
-2531 PATQVPPPSPATQVP
+2531 
-2546 PPSPATQVPPPSPAT
+2546 
-2561 QVPPPSPATQVPPP
+2561 
-2575 SPATQVP
+2575 
-2582 PPSPAT
+2582 
-2588 QVPPP
+2588 
-2593 SPATQVPPP
+2593 
-2602 SPATQVP
+2602 
-2609 PPSPATQVPPPSPAT
+2609 
-2624 QVPPPSPA
+2624 
-2632 TQVPPPSPA
+2632 
-2641 TQVPPPSPATQ
+2641 
-2652 VPPPSPATQVPP
+2652 
-2664 PSPAT
+2664 
-2669 QVPPPSPATQVPPPS
+2669 
-2684 PATQVPPPSP
+2684 
-2694 ATQVPPPS
+2694 
-2702 PATQVPPP
+2702 
-2710 SPATQVPP
+2710 
-2718 PSPATQVPP
+2718 
-2727 PSPATQVPPPSPATQ
+2727 
-2742 VPPPS
+2742 
-2747 PATQV
+2747 
-2752 PPPSP
+2752 
-2757 ATQVPPPSPATQVP
+2757 
-2771 PPSPATQVPP
+2771 
-2781 PSPATQVPP
+2781 
-2790 PSPAT
+2790 
-2795 QVPPPSPATQV
+2795 
-2806 PPPSPATQV
+2806 
-2815 PPPSPATQVPPP
+2815 
-2827 SPATQVPPPSPATQV
+2827 
-2842 PPPSP
+2842 
-2847 ATQVP
+2847 
-2852 PPSPATQ
+2852 
-2859 VPPPSPA
+2859 
-2866 TQVPPPSPATQ
+2866 
-2877 VPPPSPATQ
+2877 
-2886 VPPPSPATQV
+2886 
-2896 PPPSPATQVP
+2896 
-2906 PPSPATQV
+2906 
-2914 PPPSP
+2914 
-2919 ATQVPPPSP
+2919 
-2928 ATQVPPPSP
+2928 
-2937 ATQVPPPSPATQVPP
+2937 
-2952 PSPATQVPPPSPAT
+2952 
-2966 QVPPP
+2966 
-2971 SPATQVP
+2971 
-2978 PPSPA
+2978 
-2983 TQVPPPSPATQV
+2983 
-2995 PPPSPATQ
+2995 
-3003 VPPPSPATQVPPP
+3003 
-3016 SPATQVP
+3016 
-3023 PPSPATQVPPPSPAT
+3023 
-3038 QVPPPSP
+3038 
-3045 ATQVPPPSPATQV
+3045 
-3058 PPPSPA
+3058 
-3064 TQVPPPSPATQVPP
+3064 
-3078 PSPATQVPP
+3078 
-3087 PSPAT
+3087 
-3092 QVPPPSPATQVPP
+3092 
-3105 PSPATQVPPPSPATQ
+3105 
-3120 VPPPSPAT
+3120 
-3128 QVPPPSPATQV
+3128 
-3139 PPPSPATQ
+3139 
-3147 VPPPSP
+3147 
-3153 ATQVPPPS
+3153 
-3161 PATQVPPP
+3161 
-3169 SPATQVP
+3169 
-3176 PPSPA
+3176 
-3181 TQVPPPSPAT
+3181 
-3191 QVPPPSPA
+3191 
-3199 TQVPPPSPATQ
+3199 
-3210 VPPPSPAT
+3210 
-3218 QVPPPSP
+3218 
-3225 ATQVPP
+3225 
-3231 PSPATQ
+3231 
-3237 VPPPSPA
+3237 
-3244 TQVPPPSPATQVPPP
+3244 
-3259 SPATQV
+3259 
-3265 PPPLLPPRSH
+3265 
-3275 PPLLPPRSHPPLLP
+3275 
-3289 PRSHPPLLPPRS
+3289 
-3301 HPPLL
+3301 
-3306 PPRSH
+3306 
-3311 PPLLPPRHSSFSCPF
+3311 
-3326 AILPSHASLC
+3326 
-3336 SLVTPDLPIPLC
+3336 
-3348 RVCHVQL
+3348 QL

>member
-1 MPAALPLALPP
+1 MD
-12 PQRAPVPAPSHAA
+12 APDS
-25 LPPRASHAAPLLRQP
+25 
-40 TLPTRAAP
+40 
-48 LLRPPSPSIPSVSA
+48 
-62 SAPFTAHASARCA
+62 
-75 IGPVESS
+75 
-82 RQLNRLGALSPRRMP
+82 
-97 SGASLAPFPASS
+97 
-109 AARLSSASSVWLSGS
+109 LSS
-124 SSARPLPARTST
+124 
-136 PPLAPSPFTRH
+136 
-147 SALLLPRPAV
+147 
-157 APNGRGGGR
+157 
-166 RGDGRVVCGR
+166 
-176 VKRGGD
+176 
-182 SSAEGPAAGAGAGS
+182 
-196 SGGAGGADSGGG
+196 
-208 GGRPTDGG
+208 
-216 SSTGGGGNNGG
+216 
-227 GSGGGGRSGRSSGSG
+227 
-242 GSKPSTPPESLNG
+242 
-255 SASPALPPTP
+255 
-265 PPPRQSSPGP
+265 
-275 SSRSP
+275 
-280 KAPTASDPPRP
+280 
-291 PPTPTP
+291 
-297 TPPLAATRRRRR
+297 
-309 RERGVGWRR
+309 
-318 VAWALAAALLW
+318 
-329 GGGAYAQQRARQYV
+329 
-343 QARVLPVVEA
+343 
-353 AVSAQAGRQVALG
+353 
-366 RVQQLLPW
+366 
-374 AVSVGPVSIGPAAS
+374 SI
-388 EFSCAH
+388 
-394 ADAVQVRLHPVA
+394 
-406 SVAQRRVVV
+406 
-415 GAQVRC
+415 
-421 ATVLVA
+421 
-427 QQPDW
+427 
-432 TWLGI
+432 
-437 PADIDAPASPSS
+437 
-449 SAPPLS
+449 PPLS
-455 ARASL
+455 TRTSL

-484 QIEYRGEGGAQ
+484 QLEYRGEG
-495 GAQGLGGRGGEGEAG
+495 GAQGLGGRGGEGG
-510 AKGEGR
+510 GDAKGEGR
-516 VVGGREVGGG
+516 VVGGTQVGGG

-550 RAAVEALGWQGDGLL
+550 RAAVEALGWQGYD
-565 RRGGDGSMSTEGT
+565 
-578 VAAVGGRESEG
+578 
-589 RKSEARSV
+589 
-597 DASSAAGG
+597 
-605 GREAEGSRGAGE
+605 
-617 GEGSESALRDAL
+617 
-629 ALAIRQRMAA
+629 Q
-639 HVGGGLVDGQVAGQ
+639 H
-653 VGEQGERK
+653 
-661 GVGVEHEG
+661 
-669 GLRGSGTREVVEAQ
+669 
-683 GAWGGAARREEVTD
+683 
-697 RGLAPFTA
+697 
-705 GAATDRAMDLP
+705 P
-716 LSAGRASPVQQQPA
+716 LSATAPA
-730 QAQQHKGQASPE
+730 PSGPPSMPAAPPAPPLSAQEQLLSLSA
-742 DLQQR
+742 
-747 QQQAEVAV
+747 
-755 QVERAPHSAAE
+755 SAALAHLSSLPPHLIPPHAR
-766 PLQPL
+766 PLPPPQCLHSTPL
-771 PSPARMSKGGC
+771 PSPARMSKAGLPAPVCAREWALRKLHPAYGRGGAEAQGG
-782 RRLCVR
+782 RGDGSEVGEKGTHGSTGRGAREAGER
-788 ASGRCA
+788 AA
-794 SCTQRT
+794 APQTAAVA
-800 DEGGQ
+800 
-805 RCREGEEMAARWGR
+805 GEEGAGGGRQGEKAAGGGGGR
-819 RARMSEPRVVEHIDA
+819 LVPCMEGVRVHGGTLMLLAYGDQEPRVVEHIDA

-857 PPRNFQPAPSHA
+857 PSRNFQPAPSPT
-869 TPSPTTTASSSSSSS
+869 TPSPTATASSSSSS

-899 STPFHMMPGDAAAG
+899 STPFHMPGGAAAG
-913 RKEVEGGAEGGAG
+913 RKEAEGGAEGGAG
-926 EGGGGLLRVAVD
+926 EGGGGLLRVSVD

-952 HNLFAPVMERLLE
+952 HNLFAPVRAHLRCCMCSPAPAMPSSQSCSNQHARELTPCRAAIRVRGGMHERTCGVWLE
-965 IPLDW
+965 
-970 YGGRA
+970 GVGVVVERE
-975 DGQVQLWMGA
+975 QVQLWMGA
-985 GDSFPNFKGRVDIR
+985 GDSFPNFKGRVDIT

-1007 SPCAFTRMIVSHI
+1007 SPCAFT
-1020 PSLPCH
+1020 
-1026 PLSACA
+1026 
-1032 STCSAGEQGVSG
+1032 GVSG

-1134 LAADPADVDAAVAAV
+1134 LAAEPADVDAAVAAV
-1149 AELHGVRA
+1149 AGSDAAGAVEAWRGEGAVGAYDRVPVTAATANFTFNTDDCVSAELHGVRA

-1198 LAFYLPPATAA
+1198 LTFYLPPATAA

-1216 ASGEAAFRGSLLSPT
+1216 ASGEAAFRGSLLSPYALLYPPLPPSTLLCRNLSWAGMWFLNRLRIRSFFSLCFPT
-1231 VEAAWKAPQA
+1231 VI
-1241 RGPLEGMRG
+1241 
-1250 SVALTRDTAHAATHA
+1250 AHPF
-1265 HALDLL
+1265 
-1271 LSASVSAPPPCP
+1271 S
-1283 TPPRPPRGAARPW
+1283 
-1296 PVLSRELPPLPPRP
+1296 ELPPLPPRP
-1310 RVERVEAESRLRAFD
+1310 RVERVEAEARLRAFD
-1325 ALALLPAVP
+1325 ALALLPAAP

-1346 LRLSGRFKLSARVP
+1346 LRLSGRLKLSARVP
-1360 WGSEVQPGAVDEA
+1360 WGSEVHPGVLDEA
-1373 GGDGGARQ
+1373 GGGEGARQ

-1433 ILQLSANGVLPAVP
+1433 MLQLSANGVLPPVP

-1457 PQAQASEAAFPLFD
+1457 PQEQASEAAFPLFD
-1471 VGAAAPASSSAGGG
+1471 VGAAVPAAGSTGGG

-1724 YVREKRER
+1724 VRPLPATHPPTFNWLAPVCFGGDFACHVAVRSSPSTPCSPLLTLHSLSSPRSHHHTCAPPTTRFHLCRRPSHALIRTLFPAALRLCGWVGAVCAGEEGARVGASGHGR
-1732 EWEPAGTDVGG
+1732 GRGVGSGGAARAGGPAGSLARGAGGQWGRQRRHVGVVRRARQRLGG
-1743 GLAAEALPGL
+1743 GQVPPAAA
-1753 VDLRGRWHGVLE
+1753 
-1765 ASGGGNGDTS
+1765 
-1775 ASFDVHGSDW
+1775 
-1785 EAGRYRL
+1785 AGAGAV
-1792 QQLQARGRYSNTGGL
+1792 QQHGGL

-1989 RMVVSGGGRVQ
+1989 RMVVSGGGRMQ

-2041 DKEGGLWSNGTGSG
+2041 DKEGGLWSDGTGSG

-2132 RWIHGHAAISAQV
+2132 RWIHGHAAISAQVCAAISAQV

-2292 LPASAPQQGAPFPLP
+2292 LPASAPQQ
-2307 PLPPSPA
+2307 
-2314 PILTDWLSPL
+2314 
-2324 LAYTPLSCLTCF
+2324 
-2336 TALFARSQLTSLSH
+2336 
-2350 VCPLPPL
+2350 
-2357 SHALCSSSR
+2357 
-2366 PSLHIFLPSRPSES
+2366 ES

-2479 TQVPPP
+2479 TQ
-2485 SPATQVPPPS
+2485 
-2495 PATQVPPPSPATQ
+2495 
-2508 VPPPSPAT
+2508 
-2516 QVPPPSPATQVPPPS
+2516 
-2531 PATQVPPPSPATQVP
+2531 
-2546 PPSPATQVPPPSPAT
+2546 
-2561 QVPPPSPATQVPPP
+2561 
-2575 SPATQVP
+2575 
-2582 PPSPAT
+2582 
-2588 QVPPP
+2588 
-2593 SPATQVPPP
+2593 
-2602 SPATQVP
+2602 
-2609 PPSPATQVPPPSPAT
+2609 
-2624 QVPPPSPA
+2624 
-2632 TQVPPPSPA
+2632 
-2641 TQVPPPSPATQ
+2641 
-2652 VPPPSPATQVPP
+2652 
-2664 PSPAT
+2664 
-2669 QVPPPSPATQVPPPS
+2669 
-2684 PATQVPPPSP
+2684 
-2694 ATQVPPPS
+2694 
-2702 PATQVPPP
+2702 
-2710 SPATQVPP
+2710 
-2718 PSPATQVPP
+2718 
-2727 PSPATQVPPPSPATQ
+2727 
-2742 VPPPS
+2742 
-2747 PATQV
+2747 
-2752 PPPSP
+2752 
-2757 ATQVPPPSPATQVP
+2757 
-2771 PPSPATQVPP
+2771 
-2781 PSPATQVPP
+2781 
-2790 PSPAT
+2790 
-2795 QVPPPSPATQV
+2795 
-2806 PPPSPATQV
+2806 
-2815 PPPSPATQVPPP
+2815 
-2827 SPATQVPPPSPATQV
+2827 
-2842 PPPSP
+2842 
-2847 ATQVP
+2847 
-2852 PPSPATQ
+2852 
-2859 VPPPSPA
+2859 
-2866 TQVPPPSPATQ
+2866 
-2877 VPPPSPATQ
+2877 
-2886 VPPPSPATQV
+2886 
-2896 PPPSPATQVP
+2896 
-2906 PPSPATQV
+2906 
-2914 PPPSP
+2914 
-2919 ATQVPPPSP
+2919 
-2928 ATQVPPPSP
+2928 
-2937 ATQVPPPSPATQVPP
+2937 
-2952 PSPATQVPPPSPAT
+2952 
-2966 QVPPP
+2966 
-2971 SPATQVP
+2971 
-2978 PPSPA
+2978 
-2983 TQVPPPSPATQV
+2983 
-2995 PPPSPATQ
+2995 
-3003 VPPPSPATQVPPP
+3003 
-3016 SPATQVP
+3016 
-3023 PPSPATQVPPPSPAT
+3023 
-3038 QVPPPSP
+3038 
-3045 ATQVPPPSPATQV
+3045 
-3058 PPPSPA
+3058 
-3064 TQVPPPSPATQVPP
+3064 
-3078 PSPATQVPP
+3078 
-3087 PSPAT
+3087 
-3092 QVPPPSPATQVPP
+3092 
-3105 PSPATQVPPPSPATQ
+3105 
-3120 VPPPSPAT
+3120 
-3128 QVPPPSPATQV
+3128 
-3139 PPPSPATQ
+3139 
-3147 VPPPSP
+3147 
-3153 ATQVPPPS
+3153 
-3161 PATQVPPP
+3161 
-3169 SPATQVP
+3169 
-3176 PPSPA
+3176 
-3181 TQVPPPSPAT
+3181 
-3191 QVPPPSPA
+3191 
-3199 TQVPPPSPATQ
+3199 
-3210 VPPPSPAT
+3210 
-3218 QVPPPSP
+3218 
-3225 ATQVPP
+3225 
-3231 PSPATQ
+3231 
-3237 VPPPSPA
+3237 
-3244 TQVPPPSPATQVPPP
+3244 
-3259 SPATQV
+3259 
-3265 PPPLLPPRSH
+3265 
-3275 PPLLPPRSHPPLLP
+3275 
-3289 PRSHPPLLPPRS
+3289 
-3301 HPPLL
+3301 
-3306 PPRSH
+3306 
-3311 PPLLPPRHSSFSCPF
+3311 
-3326 AILPSHASLC
+3326 
-3336 SLVTPDLPIPLC
+3336 
-3348 RVCHVQL
+3348 L

-3399 HVVLTTLPR
+3399 NVVLTTLPR

>member
-1 MPAALPLALPP
+1 MPVALPLALPP

-48 LLRPPSPSIPSVSA
+48 LLRPPSPSIPRVSA
-62 SAPFTAHASARCA
+62 TSSSAAHASAR

-82 RQLNRLGALSPRRMP
+82 RQLDRLGAPSPRRMP
-97 SGASLAPFPASS
+97 SGASLSPFPASS
-109 AARLSSASSVWLSGS
+109 AARLSSSSSAWLSGS

-166 RGDGRVVCGR
+166 RGNGRVVCGR

-182 SSAEGPAAGAGAGS
+182 GSADGPAAGAGAGS

-208 GGRPTDGG
+208 GGGGSDGG
-216 SSTGGGGNNGG
+216 NSTGGSGNNGG

-242 GSKPSTPPESLNG
+242 GSKPSPPPESLNG

-265 PPPRQSSPGP
+265 PPPRQSSPSP
-275 SSRSP
+275 SSRSQRTP
-280 KAPTASDPPRP
+280 AASDPSRRGAAASPAP
-291 PPTPTP
+291 PSPAAAAPPNPTP

-353 AVSAQAGRQVALG
+353 AASAQAGRQVAVG

-374 AVSVGPVSIGPAAS
+374 AVSVGPVTIGPAAS

-394 ADAVQVRLHPVA
+394 ADAVQVRPPSLPSPFSTARPPQLHPVA
-406 SVAQRRVVV
+406 SVAQGRVVV
-415 GAQVRC
+415 GAQVQR
-421 ATVLVA
+421 ATVVVA

-437 PADIDAPASPSS
+437 PADMDAPASPSS
-449 SAPPLS
+449 SIPPLS

-495 GAQGLGGRGGEGEAG
+495 GLGGRGGEGEAG

-516 VVGGREVGGG
+516 VVGATEVGGG
-526 GRRVE
+526 GPRVE

-550 RAAVEALGWQGDGLL
+550 RAAVVALGWHGYDQHPLSATAPAPSAPPSTPSAPPTPPLSAQEHLLSLSASAALAHLSSLPPHLMPPPRPPPAPAPMPTQHSGGSGSEGGGGRGWSGDGTVGGERMARESGKGREGHMAGGEGRSGHMESGGVSVGANGDGLS
-565 RRGGDGSMSTEGT
+565 RRGGDGSMSTEVT
-578 VAAVGGRESEG
+578 VAAVGGRESDTRGVEVRG
-589 RKSEARSV
+589 SEARMSE
-597 DASSAAGG
+597 ASGVG
-605 GREAEGSRGAGE
+605 EVKWCEGDRCAGE

-639 HVGGGLVDGQVAGQ
+639 PVGMGLVEGQVAGQ
-653 VGEQGERK
+653 VGGQVGGRGERI
-661 GVGVEHEG
+661 GVDVEQEVEG
-669 GLRGSGTREVVEAQ
+669 RGSGTREVVEAQ
-683 GAWGGAARREEVTD
+683 GAWGGAARREEATD
-697 RGLAPFTA
+697 RGLASCTA
-705 GAATDRAMDLP
+705 GAATGRATALP
-716 LSAGRASPVQQQPA
+716 LAAGRPSPAQQQQA
-730 QAQQHKGQASPE
+730 QAQQHSGQAPPQVSAADSQQWQQE
-742 DLQQR
+742 QR

-755 QVERAPHSAAE
+755 PVERAPQSAAE

-771 PSPARMSKGGC
+771 PSPARMSKAGLPAPVCAREWALRKLHPAYGRGGAEAQGG
-782 RRLCVR
+782 RGDGSEGREKETHGRGGR
-788 ASGRCA
+788 AA
-794 SCTQRT
+794 H
-800 DEGGQ
+800 DEGTAAPSAAAVAGEGGGSGGRQ
-805 RCREGEEMAARWGR
+805 GEEAAEGGGGR
-819 RARMSEPRVVEHIDA
+819 LVPCMEGVRVHGGTLMLLAYGDQEPRVVEHIDA

-846 RIKVDAHGSLR
+846 RIK
-857 PPRNFQPAPSHA
+857 
-869 TPSPTTTASSSSSSS
+869 
-884 SSPQPPGSSGKGKRF
+884 PPGSSGKSKRF
-899 STPFHMMPGDAAAG
+899 SSPFHMMPGGAAAG
-913 RKEVEGGAEGGAG
+913 RKEAEGGAEGGARD
-926 EGGGGLLRVAVD
+926 GGGGLLRVAVD

-944 EWAVTVTA
+944 EWAVTV
-952 HNLFAPVMERLLE
+952 MERLLE

-975 DGQVQLWMGA
+975 DGQREQVQLWMGA
-985 GDSFPNFKGRVDIR
+985 GDSFPNFKGRVNIR

-1007 SPCAFTRMIVSHI
+1007 SPCAFT
-1020 PSLPCH
+1020 
-1026 PLSACA
+1026 
-1032 STCSAGEQGVSG
+1032 GVSG

-1134 LAADPADVDAAVAAV
+1134 LAAEPADVDAAVAAVAGSDAAGAVEAWRGEGAVGAYDRVPVTAATANFTFNTDDCVSDVMPGMGAMHMLHLMHGWALSHKGDHVGKQQPFIHYDYHV

-1189 AAGVSLDRL
+1189 VAGVSLDRL

-1216 ASGEAAFRGSLLSPT
+1216 ASGEAFFRGSLLSPT

-1310 RVERVEAESRLRAFD
+1310 RVERVEAEARLRAFD
-1325 ALALLPAVP
+1325 ALALLPAAP

-1373 GGDGGARQ
+1373 GGGGGARQ
-1381 EAEAGLPGLEGSVLI
+1381 EAEAGLAGLEGSVLI

-1410 SGGVAVSPH
+1410 SGAVAVSPH

-1433 ILQLSANGVLPAVP
+1433 MLQLSANGVLPPVP

-1457 PQAQASEAAFPLFD
+1457 QQAQASEAAFPLFD
-1471 VGAAAPASSSAGGG
+1471 VGAAAPAAGSAGGG
-1485 VGGVAGGAVRVQRGQ
+1485 LGGVAGGAVRVQRGQ

-1636 SERGVDTE
+1636 SERGADME
-1644 WGGGGRQGAMRG
+1644 WGGGGRQRAMPG

-1702 ELFLHGIED
+1702 ELFLHGIEE
-1711 VGFSSH
+1711 VGFASH

-1743 GLAAEALPGL
+1743 GAAAEALPGL

-1785 EAGRYRL
+1785 EAGRYQL

-1943 PAVDAGQVRI
+1943 PAVEAGQVRI

-1958 LPPLQAGHAG
+1958 LPPLQGGHAG
-1968 QAAQAGQEVQG
+1968 QAAQAGQEVQAGLEVQG
-1979 AGRDMGGGGG
+1979 AGRDMGGGG
-1989 RMVVSGGGRVQ
+1989 RMAASGGGRVQ

-2013 AGVDATQKKEGGGAA
+2013 AGVEATQTKEGGGAA
-2028 REGSRLWHDWDWL
+2028 RESSRLWHDWDWL
-2041 DKEGGLWSNGTGSG
+2041 DKEGGLWSEGKGSG
-2055 DGGEAEEKVKK
+2055 DGGDAEEKV
-2066 EEEEEEEE
+2066 EEEEEQEEEE

-2081 GEGAQKG
+2081 GDGAQKG

-2145 RGTVA
+2145 SGTLA

-2213 PAHEGGGAIRL
+2213 PAHEGGDAGV
-2224 SRGIAYLSQEKDRA
+2224 
-2238 DTPPSPSV
+2238 SV
-2246 PSSLLPSHRRKTPA
+2246 MGSLAAPETPA
-2260 LSAAPSSAPP
+2260 LSAAPSTAPP
-2270 GKSAAPDWLPAMSS
+2270 AKSAAPDWLPAMSS
-2284 TASSSAMK
+2284 TAASSAMK
-2292 LPASAPQQGAPFPLP
+2292 LPASAPQQ
-2307 PLPPSPA
+2307 
-2314 PILTDWLSPL
+2314 
-2324 LAYTPLSCLTCF
+2324 
-2336 TALFARSQLTSLSH
+2336 
-2350 VCPLPPL
+2350 
-2357 SHALCSSSR
+2357 
-2366 PSLHIFLPSRPSES
+2366 ES

-2392 ASAATTAVPP
+2392 TSAATTAVPP
-2402 VPLPAPP
+2402 VPLPATP

-2479 TQVPPP
+2479 T
-2485 SPATQVPPPS
+2485 
-2495 PATQVPPPSPATQ
+2495 
-2508 VPPPSPAT
+2508 
-2516 QVPPPSPATQVPPPS
+2516 
-2531 PATQVPPPSPATQVP
+2531 
-2546 PPSPATQVPPPSPAT
+2546 
-2561 QVPPPSPATQVPPP
+2561 
-2575 SPATQVP
+2575 
-2582 PPSPAT
+2582 
-2588 QVPPP
+2588 
-2593 SPATQVPPP
+2593 
-2602 SPATQVP
+2602 
-2609 PPSPATQVPPPSPAT
+2609 
-2624 QVPPPSPA
+2624 
-2632 TQVPPPSPA
+2632 
-2641 TQVPPPSPATQ
+2641 
-2652 VPPPSPATQVPP
+2652 
-2664 PSPAT
+2664 
-2669 QVPPPSPATQVPPPS
+2669 
-2684 PATQVPPPSP
+2684 
-2694 ATQVPPPS
+2694 
-2702 PATQVPPP
+2702 
-2710 SPATQVPP
+2710 
-2718 PSPATQVPP
+2718 
-2727 PSPATQVPPPSPATQ
+2727 
-2742 VPPPS
+2742 
-2747 PATQV
+2747 
-2752 PPPSP
+2752 
-2757 ATQVPPPSPATQVP
+2757 
-2771 PPSPATQVPP
+2771 
-2781 PSPATQVPP
+2781 
-2790 PSPAT
+2790 
-2795 QVPPPSPATQV
+2795 
-2806 PPPSPATQV
+2806 
-2815 PPPSPATQVPPP
+2815 
-2827 SPATQVPPPSPATQV
+2827 
-2842 PPPSP
+2842 
-2847 ATQVP
+2847 
-2852 PPSPATQ
+2852 
-2859 VPPPSPA
+2859 
-2866 TQVPPPSPATQ
+2866 
-2877 VPPPSPATQ
+2877 
-2886 VPPPSPATQV
+2886 
-2896 PPPSPATQVP
+2896 
-2906 PPSPATQV
+2906 
-2914 PPPSP
+2914 
-2919 ATQVPPPSP
+2919 
-2928 ATQVPPPSP
+2928 
-2937 ATQVPPPSPATQVPP
+2937 
-2952 PSPATQVPPPSPAT
+2952 
-2966 QVPPP
+2966 
-2971 SPATQVP
+2971 
-2978 PPSPA
+2978 
-2983 TQVPPPSPATQV
+2983 
-2995 PPPSPATQ
+2995 
-3003 VPPPSPATQVPPP
+3003 
-3016 SPATQVP
+3016 
-3023 PPSPATQVPPPSPAT
+3023 
-3038 QVPPPSP
+3038 
-3045 ATQVPPPSPATQV
+3045 
-3058 PPPSPA
+3058 
-3064 TQVPPPSPATQVPP
+3064 
-3078 PSPATQVPP
+3078 
-3087 PSPAT
+3087 
-3092 QVPPPSPATQVPP
+3092 
-3105 PSPATQVPPPSPATQ
+3105 
-3120 VPPPSPAT
+3120 
-3128 QVPPPSPATQV
+3128 
-3139 PPPSPATQ
+3139 
-3147 VPPPSP
+3147 
-3153 ATQVPPPS
+3153 
-3161 PATQVPPP
+3161 
-3169 SPATQVP
+3169 
-3176 PPSPA
+3176 
-3181 TQVPPPSPAT
+3181 
-3191 QVPPPSPA
+3191 
-3199 TQVPPPSPATQ
+3199 
-3210 VPPPSPAT
+3210 
-3218 QVPPPSP
+3218 
-3225 ATQVPP
+3225 
-3231 PSPATQ
+3231 
-3237 VPPPSPA
+3237 
-3244 TQVPPPSPATQVPPP
+3244 
-3259 SPATQV
+3259 
-3265 PPPLLPPRSH
+3265 
-3275 PPLLPPRSHPPLLP
+3275 
-3289 PRSHPPLLPPRS
+3289 
-3301 HPPLL
+3301 
-3306 PPRSH
+3306 
-3311 PPLLPPRHSSFSCPF
+3311 
-3326 AILPSHASLC
+3326 
-3336 SLVTPDLPIPLC
+3336 
-3348 RVCHVQL
+3348 QL